1 MKNRTI
7 QQNKALHK
15 YYRMLSEALNDAGLD
30 MKAVLRPDID
40 IPWTESTVKKHLWK
54 PIQIAMIDKES
65 TTELEKEE
73 VNRVYKVLDR
83 HLAAKLGLSVPFPTR
98 EEDATQSN

>member
-1 MKNRTI
+1 MNSRTL

-15 YYRMLSEALNDAGLD
+15 YCRMLSEALNDAGLD
-30 MKAVLRPDID
+30 MKAVLKPEID
-40 IPWTESTVKKHLWK
+40 IPWSESTVKEHLWK
-54 PIQIAMIDKES
+54 PIQSAMIDKES
-65 TTELEKEE
+65 TTELDTKE
-73 VNRVYKVLDR
+73 VNQVYEVLNR